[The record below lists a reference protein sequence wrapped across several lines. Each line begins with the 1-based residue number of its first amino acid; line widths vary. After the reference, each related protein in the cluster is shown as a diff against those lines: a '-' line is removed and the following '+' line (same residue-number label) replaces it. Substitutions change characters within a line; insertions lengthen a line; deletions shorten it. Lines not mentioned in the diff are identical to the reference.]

1 MTNQNPEQIARDHID
16 RQLIECG
23 WIIQKKKQINL
34 SAGLGVAVTEYQT
47 EIGPADYILFVD
59 GKPVGVIEA
68 KKEEEGARL
77 TIHEDQSKDYADS
90 KLKYLHNDS
99 LPFVYESTGTL
110 TRFTD
115 YRDPKPRSR
124 PVFTFH
130 RPETLRD
137 WVKRDKSLRKRL
149 FDLPALQTDGLREC
163 QISAINKLEISFK
176 ENRPRALIQMATG
189 SGKTFTAITS
199 VYRLLKYAKAKRVL
213 FLVDTR
219 NLGEQAEQE
228 FMSFVPND
236 DNRKFT
242 ELYSVQRLKS
252 SYVATD
258 SQVCIS
264 TIQRLYSILKGTELE
279 ESAEEENPNERKW
292 QPKEIP
298 PIEYDGKMPIE
309 FFDFIVIDECHRS
322 IYNLWKQVLEYFDA
336 FEIGLTATPDKRTIG
351 YFDQNMVS
359 EYSHEMAVAD
369 GVNVGYE
376 VFIIDT
382 KVTKQGATLWKGEY
396 IEHRERLSRK
406 KRMELQDE
414 DEYYSKL
421 QLDKDVVN
429 PNQIRTIIRTF
440 KENLPSIFKERYD
453 KDGNFEVP
461 KTLIFAKTDSHADD
475 IIQIVREEFAEEN
488 KFCKKITYT
497 AEDPKSTLAQFR
509 NSYHPRIAVTIDM
522 IATGTDVKPLECL
535 LFMRDVKSIN
545 YFEQMKGRGT
555 RTIDLDSLRKVTPTA
570 QFTKDH
576 FVIVDAIGVT
586 KSLKTDSRPLEK
598 KPGVPLKDLLQA
610 VAVGAREEELF
621 TTLASRLTRLDKQIT
636 EKERKQFTE
645 KANDKSVS
653 QVVKELLNAF
663 NPDVLEDIATKV
675 RTEKAGI
682 APIEIEAAIK
692 AETEKLQNEA
702 AIVFTGELN
711 EYIENVRKA
720 HEQRIDLANPDE
732 VINAGWDKD
741 NKDKANELVNGFAR
755 WMQQHKDELTALQIF
770 YNQPFRRRELTY
782 TMIKEV
788 LEKLQHDKPALAP
801 MTVWRAYA
809 STGSATA
816 SAIGTAIGT
825 ATGTATGSPKTDLIA
840 LVSLI
845 RKVCGI
851 DTTLTAFDKTVDKN
865 FQDWVFKKQ
874 AGATKFNEEQM
885 QWLRMIK
892 DYVTNSFHIDKEDFD
907 LNPFNAH
914 GGLGK
919 MWQLFGEKTEEI
931 INELNEA
938 LAA

>member
-1 MTNQNPEQIARDHID
+1 MSNQNPEQIARDNID
-16 RQLIECG
+16 RQLIACG
-23 WIIQKKKQINL
+23 WIIQSIKQVNL
-34 SAGLGVAVTEYQT
+34 NAGIGVAVKEYFT
-47 EIGPADYILFVD
+47 DVGPADYVLFVE
-59 GKPVGVIEA
+59 GKPCSVVEA
-68 KKEEEGARL
+68 KRKEEGHRL
-77 TIHEDQSKDYADS
+77 DTHEDQTEGYAAA
-90 KLKYLHNDS
+90 KLKHLKNEP
-99 LPFVYESTGTL
+99 LPFVYLSTGEI

-115 YRDPKPRSR
+115 FTDPKPRAR
-124 PVFTFH
+124 EVFSFH

-137 WVKRDKSLRKRL
+137 WLRKCKEGSRSFPSLRGRL
-149 FDLPALQTDGLREC
+149 HDLPALQTQGLREC
-163 QISAINKLEISFK
+163 QIIAINNLETSFK

-189 SGKTFTAITS
+189 SGKTFAAITFI
-199 VYRLLKYAKAKRVL
+199 YRLLKFAKAKRIL

-228 FMSFVPND
+228 FMSYVPND

-252 SYVATD
+252 SYIPTD

-279 ESAEEENPNERKW
+279 EAAEEENPNERRY

-298 PIEYDGKMPIE
+298 PVEYDPKMPIE

-322 IYNLWKQVLEYFDA
+322 IYNLWKQVLEYYDA

-351 YFDQNMVS
+351 YFDQNLVS

-382 KVTKQGATLWKGEY
+382 RVTIQGGTLWKGEY

-414 DEYYSKL
+414 DEDYSSK
-421 QLDKDVVN
+421 QLDNDVVN

-440 KENLPSIFKERYD
+440 KEHLPEIFPDRFIDVGTGRDLSSY
-453 KDGNFEVP
+453 NFEVP
-461 KTLIFAKTDSHADD
+461 KTLIFAKTDSHAND
-475 IIQIVREEFAEEN
+475 IIDIVREEFAEEN

-497 AEDPKSTLAQFR
+497 SEDPKSILAQFR
-509 NSYHPRIAVTIDM
+509 NDYYPRIAVTVDM

-535 LFMRDVKSIN
+535 LFMRDVKSKN

-555 RTIDLDSLRKVTPTA
+555 RTILVDDLRKVTPTA
-570 QFTKDH
+570 KYTKDH

-586 KSLKTDSRPLEK
+586 RSLKTDSRPLEK
-598 KPGVPLKDLLQA
+598 KPGVPLKELLQA
-610 VAVGAREEELF
+610 VAVGARDEELF
-621 TTLASRLTRLDKQIT
+621 TSLANRLTRLDKQIT
-636 EKERKQFTE
+636 EKEKKKFIE
-645 KANDKSVS
+645 KTNGKTVS
-653 QVVKELLNAF
+653 QVVKDLLNAF
-663 NPDVLEDIATKV
+663 NPDVLEEIETKV
-675 RTEKAGI
+675 RIEKEGS
-682 APIEIEAAIK
+682 APVDIEAAIRT
-692 AETEKLQNEA
+692 ETEKLQNNA
-702 AIVFTGELN
+702 ARVFTGDLN
-711 EYIENVRKA
+711 DYIENVRKA
-720 HEQRIDLANPDE
+720 HEQRIDLTNPDE
-732 VINAGWDKD
+732 VLKAGWDKD
-741 NKDKANELVNGFAR
+741 NKEKANELVKDFTD

-782 TMIKEV
+782 IMIKEV
-788 LEKLQHDKPALAP
+788 LEKLQSDKPILAP
-801 MTVWRAYA
+801 LTVWRAYEA
-809 STGSATA
+809 LEQCNGSPRNEL
-816 SAIGTAIGT
+816 TAI
-825 ATGTATGSPKTDLIA
+825 
-840 LVSLI
+840 VSLI
-845 RKVCGI
+845 RKVSGL
-851 DTTLTAFDKTVDKN
+851 DTTLTAYDKTVDKN
-865 FQDWVFKKQ
+865 FQEWVFKKQ

-892 DYVTNSFHIDKEDFD
+892 DYVISSFHIEKEDFD

-931 INELNEA
+931 INELNEV

>member
-1 MTNQNPEQIARDHID
+1 MANQNPEQIARDSID
-16 RQLIECG
+16 KQLIACG
-23 WIIQKKKQINL
+23 WVIQSIKQINL
-34 SAGLGVAVTEYQT
+34 NAGIGVAVKEYLT
-47 EIGPADYILFVD
+47 DVGPADYVLFVD
-59 GKPVGVIEA
+59 GKPCGIIEA
-68 KKEEEGARL
+68 KREEEGHRMSV
-77 TIHEDQSKDYADS
+77 HEGQVEDYANA
-90 KLKYLHNDS
+90 KLKHLKNEP
-99 LPFVYESTGTL
+99 LPFVYISTGEV

-115 YRDPKPRSR
+115 FTDPKPRAR
-124 PVFTFH
+124 EVFSFH

-149 FDLPALQTDGLREC
+149 FDLPALQTDGLRDC
-163 QISAINKLEISFK
+163 QITAITKLETSFK

-189 SGKTFTAITS
+189 SGKTFTAITA
-199 VYRLLKYAKAKRVL
+199 VYRLLKFAKAKRVL
-213 FLVDTR
+213 FLVDTK

-252 SYVATD
+252 SYIATD

-279 ESAEEENPNERKW
+279 ESAEEENPNERKY

-322 IYNLWKQVLEYFDA
+322 IYNLWKQVLEYYDA
-336 FEIGLTATPDKRTIG
+336 FEVGLTATPDKRTIG
-351 YFDQNMVS
+351 YFDQNLVS

-382 KVTKQGATLWKGEY
+382 KVTQQGGTFWKGEY

-414 DEYYSKL
+414 DEAYSKQ
-421 QLDKDVVN
+421 QLDKNVVN

-440 KENLPSIFKERYD
+440 KEYLPTIFKDRYD
-453 KDGNFEVP
+453 LNGNFEVP
-461 KTLIFAKTDSHADD
+461 KTLIFAKTDSHAND
-475 IIQIVREEFAEEN
+475 IIDIVRAEFAEEN
-488 KFCKKITYT
+488 KFCKKITYNS
-497 AEDPKSTLAQFR
+497 EDPKSTLAQFR
-509 NSYHPRIAVTIDM
+509 NDYHPRIAVTVDM

-535 LFMRDVKSIN
+535 LFMRDVKSKN

-570 QFTKDH
+570 KFTKDH

-610 VAVGAREEELF
+610 IAVGARDEELF
-621 TTLASRLTRLDKQIT
+621 TSLANRLTRLDKQIT
-636 EKERKQFTE
+636 EKEKKQFAE
-645 KANDKSVS
+645 KANGKSVS

-663 NPDVLEDIATKV
+663 NPDVLE
-675 RTEKAGI
+675 
-682 APIEIEAAIK
+682 EIESRVQSEMAGAAPVEIK
-692 AETEKLQNEA
+692 AEIKNQSEKLQNEA
-702 AIVFTGELN
+702 AKVFTGELN

-720 HEQRIDLANPDE
+720 HEQKIDLANPDE
-732 VINAGWDKD
+732 VIHVGWDKD
-741 NKDKANELVNGFAR
+741 NTNKANEIIDNFSE
-755 WMQQHKDELTALQIF
+755 WMLENKDELMALQIF

-782 TMIKEV
+782 SMIKEV
-788 LEKLQHDKPALAP
+788 LEKLQNDKPSLAP
-801 MTVWRAYA
+801 LNVWRAYEA
-809 STGSATA
+809 LGQCNGSPRNEL
-816 SAIGTAIGT
+816 TAI
-825 ATGTATGSPKTDLIA
+825 
-840 LVSLI
+840 VSLI
-845 RKVCGI
+845 RKVSGL
-851 DTTLTAFDKTVDKN
+851 DTTLTSYDKIVDKN
-865 FQDWVFKKQ
+865 FQDWVFRKQ
-874 AGATKFNEEQM
+874 AGTTKFNEEQM

-892 DYVTNSFHIDKEDFD
+892 DYVVNSFHIDKEDFD
-907 LNPFNAH
+907 LNPFNAQ

-938 LAA
+938 LAG